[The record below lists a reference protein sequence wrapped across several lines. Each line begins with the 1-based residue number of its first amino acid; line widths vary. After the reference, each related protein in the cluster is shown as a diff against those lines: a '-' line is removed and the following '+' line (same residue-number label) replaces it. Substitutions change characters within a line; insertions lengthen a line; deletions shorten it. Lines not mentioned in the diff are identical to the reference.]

1 MLCGRPHWGAKFGV
15 YKIGMLDFPESF
27 DALDKQITSQMDF
40 DKIDSMDFDKYKNV
54 DFDKL
59 QRQQVSKILKKYIKS
74 YNNEGNYDKKRL
86 EIREF
91 AIDYLNKEYPIS
103 PKTAMNILNGIDQT
117 QIANIFIKI
126 PLQAF
131 VLYVELMKCSY
142 TYIHETYIKK
152 EKSDTI
158 NLDCNFIAYSL
169 ELLSGLNVLLAS
181 DNYNSVISVYR
192 TFYENF
198 IVFSF
203 VHKHP
208 ELLEDFLIHKRI
220 TELKMSIEASEINK
234 IPVDEN
240 IRKEYESI
248 MENKDE
254 SFIENYGWTGKI
266 LKKDDRK
273 LKKMYEASE
282 LGEPFG
288 FFYKL
293 SCKYSH
299 STAFSLLVRPNFNEL
314 INFLYGIL
322 HITIREFSIL
332 INEVKMIQKDKIL
345 LEEWVNAAS
354 FNLKKVLD
362 DWKNVEI

>member
-1 MLCGRPHWGAKFGV
+1 M
-15 YKIGMLDFPESF
+15 
-27 DALDKQITSQMDF
+27 
-40 DKIDSMDFDKYKNV
+40 
-54 DFDKL
+54 
-59 QRQQVSKILKKYIKS
+59 
-74 YNNEGNYDKKRL
+74 
-86 EIREF
+86 
-91 AIDYLNKEYPIS
+91 
-103 PKTAMNILNGIDQT
+103 T
-117 QIANIFIKI
+117 Q
-126 PLQAF
+126 
-131 VLYVELMKCSY
+131 S
-142 TYIHETYIKK
+142 
-152 EKSDTI
+152 KSDTI

-220 TELKMSIEASEINK
+220 TELKMTIEASEINK
-234 IPVDEN
+234 TPVDEN

-248 MENKDE
+248 IENKDE
-254 SFIENYGWTGKI
+254 SFIENYGWTGKV

-354 FNLKKVLD
+354 SNLKKVLD